1 MNRKQCFTQQN
12 IIRAVAREMGFR
24 QDELELV
31 DLGYGS
37 QQIEARWAA
46 LEARPGMVL
55 RASAEVAVREGVDCA
70 GRTESGA
77 RTSWWVL
84 PSADYDR
91 MVCEQC
97 IRDYVGEGLETMMI
111 ELGAGAC
118 ARALARV
125 ASPSRLRGW
134 LRGMLVSARVRDSVV
149 EAAMA
154 DPGEYVRLIYLD
166 DPGEA
171 SRVLMSRGGRAWR
184 RRLPRVLLEEV
195 GGSDEFNDNKNLHT
209 REGFVIEEGEEYKEG
224 SMVVDAEIVPPAGG
238 AAGGGDPGASG

>member
-55 RASAEVAVREGVDCA
+55 RSTAQVAVREGVDCA

-91 MVCEQC
+91 KVCEEC
-97 IRDYVGEGLETMMI
+97 IQLYVDEGLESL
-111 ELGAGAC
+111 EREVGEEAC

-125 ASPSRLRGW
+125 ASPSSLRGW

-171 SRVLMSRGGRAWR
+171 TRVLMSRGGRAWR

-195 GGSDEFNDNKNLHT
+195 GGPDEFNDNKNLHT

-224 SMVVDAEIVPPAGG
+224 SMVVDAEVVPPAGG